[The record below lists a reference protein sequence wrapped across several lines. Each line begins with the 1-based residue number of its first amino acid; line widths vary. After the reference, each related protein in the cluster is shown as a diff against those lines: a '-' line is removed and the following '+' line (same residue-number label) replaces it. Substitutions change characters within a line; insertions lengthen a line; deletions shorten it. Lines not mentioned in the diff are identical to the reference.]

1 MAITRNNPRHPS
13 RGTGQKDKASK
24 PKKNM
29 DNELRIVAHLLK
41 GRTVN
46 FVETPNKGGVID
58 PKYLVFH
65 YTAGRNAQASI
76 DWLTNPDAK
85 ASAHLVVGR
94 DGKITQLAP
103 FNIKTWHAGRSAWD
117 GLSGINTH
125 SIGVE
130 MDNAGPLTFE
140 GTTLKAWFGKDYP
153 KTQAVHAKHK
163 LDQEPQWWHAYTEIQ
178 ITTATELAK
187 LLVKSYNLKE
197 IVGHEDIAPG
207 RKRDPGPAFPLSH
220 IQALV
225 MGRPEDD
232 SDVYS
237 VTTTRLNIRKGPGT
251 EYDAVAAPLHQGT
264 NVIMLE
270 KRDRWSKV
278 KVDDEDRVEEKD
290 IEGWVYNKYLESQNS
305 LEVPVIS

>member
-1 MAITRNNPRHPS
+1 MANTRNKTRRTS
-13 RGTGQKDKASK
+13 TGTRLKNNSSK
-24 PKKNM
+24 PPKNI
-29 DNELRIVAHLLK
+29 DNELRIVDHHLT

-46 FVETPNKGGVID
+46 FVETPNKGGVIN

-65 YTAGRNAQASI
+65 YTAGRSAQASI

-125 SIGVE
+125 SIGIE
-130 MDNAGPLTFE
+130 MDNAGPLTIE
-140 GTTLKAWFGKDYP
+140 GTKLKAWFGKEYP
-153 KTQAVHAKHK
+153 KPHAVHAKHK
-163 LDQEPQWWHAYTEIQ
+163 LDQEPRWWHAYTAIQ
-178 ITTATELAK
+178 IITATDLAK

-207 RKRDPGPAFPLSH
+207 RKKDPGPAFPLSH

-232 SDVYS
+232 DDVCS
-237 VTTTRLNIRKGPGT
+237 VTATRLNIRKGPGT
-251 EYDAVAAPLHQGT
+251 EFDSVAAPLHQGT
-264 NVIMLE
+264 RVLMLE

-278 KVDDEDRVEEKD
+278 KVDDDDSVEEKD
-290 IEGWVYNKYLESQNS
+290 IEGWVYNKYLES
-305 LEVPVIS
+305 